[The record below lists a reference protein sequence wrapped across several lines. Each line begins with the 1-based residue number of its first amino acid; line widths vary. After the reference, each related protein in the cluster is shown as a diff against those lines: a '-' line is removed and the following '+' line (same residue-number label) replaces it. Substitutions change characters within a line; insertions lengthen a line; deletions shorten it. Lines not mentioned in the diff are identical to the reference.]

1 MQTPRE
7 ILADLW
13 TLAGGDPAALNAV
26 TLTGEEPQLPS
37 SFRVAA
43 AAQASIAAA
52 GLAAAQLWK
61 LRSGQSQHVAVD
73 MQHAVVECRSERYLR
88 VDGKPSDM
96 AWDAIAGIYKTRDQ
110 RFVRLH
116 TNFRHHRDAV
126 CKVLNCKP
134 EREDVQAALMQW
146 DGEAFETAAY
156 AAGCVVAL
164 MRSHEEWSALPHA
177 RALAELPLISIEKI
191 GEAAPKPWPAGDRP
205 LAGMRVLD
213 LSRVI
218 AGPVAGR
225 TLAAHGADVLLISG
239 PDLPAIPWLTIDTGR
254 GKLTSFVELKSE
266 QGRDRLRDLLASAD
280 IFSQGY
286 RPHAIAALGF
296 SPQDAA
302 RISPG
307 IVYVS
312 LSAYGHSGPWAE
324 RRGFDSLVQTAT
336 GFNHAEGQAA
346 GIDGP
351 KELPAQMLDHASG
364 YLMAFGAMMARA
376 RQSRE
381 GGSWHVR
388 VSLAQTGRWLWNLG
402 RVADGL
408 KTEDLK
414 GEAVQPFIEET
425 ASGFGPLR
433 AVRHSAVLSAT
444 PAFWAR
450 PAMPLGSHPPQWPA
464 PY

>member
-7 ILADLW
+7 ILSDLW
-13 TLAGGDPAALNAV
+13 TSAGGEPAALDAV

-43 AAQASIAAA
+43 AAQTSIAAA
-52 GLAAAQLWK
+52 GLAAAQIWK
-61 LRSGQSQHVAVD
+61 LRRGQSQGVAVD
-73 MQHAVVECRSERYLR
+73 MRHAVVECRSERYLR
-88 VDGKPSDM
+88 VDGKPPPP
-96 AWDAIAGIYKTRDQ
+96 AWDAIAGVYKTGDR

-116 TNFRHHRDAV
+116 TNFPHHRAAV
-126 CKVLNCKP
+126 CKVLDCKP
-134 EREDVQAALMQW
+134 ERDDVQAALMQW
-146 DGEAFETAAY
+146 EAEGFETAAY
-156 AAGCVVAL
+156 AAGGVVAM
-164 MRSHEEWSALPHA
+164 MRSHDEWSDLPHA
-177 RALAELPLISIEKI
+177 KALAGLPTISIEKI
-191 GEAAPKPWPAGDRP
+191 GEAAPRPWPAGDRP
-205 LAGMRVLD
+205 LAGLRVLD

-254 GKLTSFVELKSE
+254 GKLTGFAELKNE
-266 QGRDRLRDLLASAD
+266 QGRGVLRDLLAQAD

-286 RPHAIAALGF
+286 RPRALAALGF
-296 SPQDAA
+296 SPEDAA
-302 RISPG
+302 RINPG

-312 LSAYGHSGPWAE
+312 LSAYGHAGPWAE
-324 RRGFDSLVQTAT
+324 RRGFDSLVQTST

-346 GIDGP
+346 GVEGP
-351 KELPAQMLDHASG
+351 KELPAQMLDHATG
-364 YLMAFGAMMARA
+364 YLMAFGAMMAKA

-388 VSLAQTGRWLWNLG
+388 ASLAQTGRWLWNLG

-408 KTEDLK
+408 KTGDLK
-414 GEAVQPFIEET
+414 GDAVGAFIEEVP
-425 ASGFGPLR
+425 SGFGPLR
-433 AVRHSAVLSAT
+433 AVSHSAVLSKT

-464 PY
+464 RD

>member
-13 TLAGGDPAALNAV
+13 TLAGGDPSALDAV

-37 SFRVAA
+37 SFRLGA

-52 GLAAAQLWK
+52 GLAAAQVWK
-61 LRSGQSQHVAVD
+61 LRSGQSQGVAVD
-73 MQHAVVECRSERYLR
+73 MRHAVVECRSERYLR
-88 VDGKPSDM
+88 VDDKPPPP
-96 AWDAIAGIYKTRDQ
+96 AWDAIAGVYKTGDQ

-116 TNFRHHRDAV
+116 TNFPQHRDAV
-126 CKVLNCKP
+126 CRVLNCKP
-134 EREDVQAALMQW
+134 ERDDVQAALMQW
-146 DGEAFETAAY
+146 NGEAFETAAY
-156 AAGCVVAL
+156 AGGCVVAL
-164 MRSHEEWSALPHA
+164 MRSHDEWSGLPHA
-177 RALAELPLISIEKI
+177 KALAALPPISIEKI

-205 LAGMRVLD
+205 LAGVRVLD

-239 PDLPAIPWLTIDTGR
+239 PDLPAIPWLIIDTGR
-254 GKLTSFVELKSE
+254 GKLTSFAELKSE
-266 QGRDRLRDLLASAD
+266 QGRGVLRDLLAEAD

-286 RPHAIAALGF
+286 RPHALASLGF
-296 SPQDAA
+296 SAEDAA

-307 IVYVS
+307 VVYVS
-312 LSAYGHSGPWAE
+312 LSAYGHDGPWAE

-336 GFNHAEGQAA
+336 GFNHAEGQVA
-346 GIDGP
+346 GVEGP
-351 KELPAQMLDHASG
+351 KELPAQMLDHAAG
-364 YLMAFGAMMARA
+364 YLMAFGAMMAKA

-388 VSLAQTGRWLWNLG
+388 VSLAQTGRWLWDLG
-402 RVADGL
+402 RIADGF

-414 GEAVQPFIEET
+414 QEAASPFVEEVP
-425 ASGFGPLR
+425 SGFGPLR
-433 AVRHSAVLSAT
+433 SVKHSAVLSKT

-450 PAMPLGSHPPQWPA
+450 PAMPLGSHPPKWPA
-464 PY
+464 RN